1 MNNFFE
7 SALNEL
13 VYTEKNIDTMQKNL
27 RFLRQY
33 TKSSI
38 KDIAAIMVKSN
49 GEPLTTSTYT
59 KFEMEEGQKGRI
71 KLSIQNTINLYKY
84 FYEIAYENFK
94 KKHYYLINFLVSA
107 FFFETKTEEYLIKD
121 EDIQESLLK
130 YFFSLT
136 HEEADKKIIFPYMD
150 ISEKNKDEW
159 NIPTY
164 KKNLEK
170 PIRIWETYEWEV
182 PGNDVSSLI
191 TKGEELRHL
200 LSEYFKPITKLSK
213 VPPKK
218 LASVLGIATSGLKY
232 YESDNFKNEISLAQA
247 IELLKILP
255 EKEDIISII
264 HILKIFTDT
273 KSEFDNDTYNKFYN
287 IFKKNIFE
295 YSEAKNK
302 LSEEY
307 VNVLY
312 KYLIK
317 RQIFYLENQLSNFVT
332 FPIEKTITIEYLLS
346 DKSLEEYDSFTKD
359 ELIRILRYGHK

>member
-13 VYTEKNIDTMQKNL
+13 VYTEKNIETMQKNL

-38 KDIAAIMVKSN
+38 KDVAAIMVKSN

-71 KLSIQNTINLYKY
+71 KLSVQNTINLYEY
-84 FYEIAYENFK
+84 FYKIAYENFK
-94 KKHYYLINFLVSA
+94 KKHYYLINFLASA

-121 EDIQESLLK
+121 EDIQKSLLK

-150 ISEKNKDEW
+150 ISEKNKGEW
-159 NIPTY
+159 KIPTY

-170 PIRIWETYEWEV
+170 PIRIWGTYEWEV
-182 PGNDVSSLI
+182 PGNDVISLI

-255 EKEDIISII
+255 KKEDIISII
-264 HILKIFTDT
+264 QILLIFTNT
-273 KSEFDNDTYNKFYN
+273 KFDNDTYN
-287 IFKKNIFE
+287 IFKKNIFD

-302 LSEEY
+302 LSEES

-317 RQIFYLENQLSNFVT
+317 SQIFYLETQLSNFVT
-332 FPIEKTITIEYLLS
+332 IPIEKTITIEYLLS
-346 DKSLEEYDSFTKD
+346 DESLEKYNSFTKD
-359 ELIRILRYGHK
+359 ELINILRYGHK